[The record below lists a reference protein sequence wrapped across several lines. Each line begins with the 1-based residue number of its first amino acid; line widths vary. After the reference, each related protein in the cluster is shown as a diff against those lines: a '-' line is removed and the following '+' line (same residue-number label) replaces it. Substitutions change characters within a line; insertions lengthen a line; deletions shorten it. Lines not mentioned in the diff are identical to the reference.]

1 MIYNNYKLPFDRLLE
16 YNKQKSI
23 HKKIKLLVTE
33 IYKFQASLTPPIMS
47 DLFFTDENNYNLRSF
62 QELVKKTCSTNC
74 KIWDKTISYRV
85 PQMWILI
92 PEK

>member
-23 HKKIKLLVTE
+23 HKKIELLVIE
-33 IYKFQASLTPPIMS
+33 IYKFQASLTPAIMS

-62 QELVKKTCSTNC
+62 QELFKKTCSNE
-74 KIWDKTISYRV
+74 
-85 PQMWILI
+85 Q
-92 PEK
+92 